1 MKPHDHKA
9 IQQFEANGR
18 DHEQIHGSNVRSVV
32 SQKGFP
38 PLTGRSTTLD
48 HVLGDA
54 RLRDLKPD
62 LEQLTLKARRPPKQ
76 ILRAHLPD
84 HRAEFCLAP
93 RAPSPRVGFA
103 TPKVTKAASTP
114 P

>member
-18 DHEQIHGSNVRSVV
+18 DHEQIQGSNVRRVV

-62 LEQLTLKARRPPKQ
+62 LEQLTVHASSRTRLAAVLFAPTRPPSRK
-76 ILRAHLPD
+76 L
-84 HRAEFCLAP
+84 
-93 RAPSPRVGFA
+93 
-103 TPKVTKAASTP
+103 
-114 P
+114 